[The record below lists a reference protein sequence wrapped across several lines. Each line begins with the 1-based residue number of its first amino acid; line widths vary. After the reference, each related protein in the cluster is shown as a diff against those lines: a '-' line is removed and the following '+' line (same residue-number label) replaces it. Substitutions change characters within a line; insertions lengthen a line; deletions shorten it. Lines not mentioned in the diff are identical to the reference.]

1 MTLVKQQKN
10 VYQEFKIKEINKMY
24 QSPLLKKKNNIL
36 ANNILENNMSL
47 KTDFSNYN
55 LAYNSEFKSKLNN
68 LINMKIFGLNC
79 FFVLFLILFTNNLEL
94 KAQADSTKKAKP
106 QKAEPM
112 DLPNAIIY
120 GDAYLNV
127 GSSVKQ
133 NPSGTP
139 KLETRELDSLNSL
152 EKQSSLL
159 LPVVGLSKD
168 IYSRYERKGFL
179 NFDFGQYITPDLKA
193 GYELKMGNYDLFLN
207 GGFNYSNG
215 HVDNADFTKLFL
227 DLKSDYIAPSKFWLF
242 GGSKTRSNLFFKI
255 DDFNN
260 YAGSNYAKLDTTFAI
275 EHRTR
280 KNLGLNIDVDGN
292 HDGYDFQTGFG
303 FNLADI
309 KSDSTDVSEQ
319 GLRGYLKISNP
330 MNEYRLGVNLDVAFN
345 NVNSIG
351 TNLIQANVFGGYQI
365 ENFEIIFD
373 GGIQLAKGTFDEQK
387 FAILLNASTN
397 IKLNEN
403 FTLSANVGSGIEN
416 NNFTNMMYFNP
427 YLNNNSQ
434 FQYTQNLLKLKSD
447 LWYHPNKDFGSKLM
461 FSFTKAKDL
470 PIYLNDNSNIFQV
483 QNFNFMIDYLEAT
496 IIKSSVDLYYNFNE
510 NNNLGIIL
518 ELYFTN
524 LDGLNTVIPYYAPI
538 NANINYKIN
547 WISDLYS
554 VFKLQY
560 VGERSLNLAGDKLD
574 SYNMISI
581 HNTYQIKENLALNL
595 QLNNLLNSKIYIWNG
610 FIERGLFMNLGINWQ
625 FN

>member
-1 MTLVKQQKN
+1 MRIFPFIN
-10 VYQEFKIKEINKMY
+10 REFKQHENFKLDCKMSIKQI
-24 QSPLLKKKNNIL
+24 I
-36 ANNILENNMSL
+36 
-47 KTDFSNYN
+47 
-55 LAYNSEFKSKLNN
+55 SKLNLEFNTKLKIIFSLSTYNLN
-68 LINMKIFGLNC
+68 LIL
-79 FFVLFLILFTNNLEL
+79 VLFIFFIINNIEL
-94 KAQADSTKKAKP
+94 KAQADTTKKAKP

-179 NFDFGQYITPDLKA
+179 NFDFGQFITPDLKA

-215 HVDNADFTKLFL
+215 HIDNADFTKLFL

-242 GGSKTRSNLFFKI
+242 GGSKTRSNLYFKL
-255 DDFNN
+255 DDYNN
-260 YAGSNYAKLDTTFAI
+260 YAGTNFAKQDSNFII
-275 EHRTR
+275 EQRTR
-280 KNLGLNIDVDGN
+280 KKLGLNIDVDGN
-292 HDGYDFQTGFG
+292 HEGYDFQTGFG
-303 FNLADI
+303 FNLSDI
-309 KSDSTDVSEQ
+309 TSDTTDLSEQ
-319 GLRGYLKISNP
+319 GLRGYLRFSNP
-330 MNEYRLGVNLDVAFN
+330 LNEYRLGVNLDVAFN

-351 TNLIQANVFGGYQI
+351 TNLIQANLFGGYQI

-373 GGIQLAKGTFDEQK
+373 GGIQLAKGTLENQK
-387 FAILLNASTN
+387 VAVLLNASTN
-397 IKLNEN
+397 IKLNED
-403 FTLSANVGSGIEN
+403 FTISANVGSGIEN
-416 NNFTNMMYFNP
+416 SNFTNMMFFNP
-427 YLNNNSQ
+427 YLSNNTQ

-447 LWYHPNKDFGSKLM
+447 LWYHPNKDFGTKFML
-461 FSFTKAKDL
+461 SFTKTKDL
-470 PIYLNDNSNIFQV
+470 PIYLNDNSNIYST

-496 IIKSSVDLYYNFNE
+496 IIKSSLDLYYNLNE
-510 NNNLGIIL
+510 NNNLGIIVD
-518 ELYFTN
+518 LYFTN

-538 NANINYKIN
+538 NANVNYKVN
-547 WISDLYS
+547 WMNDLYS
-554 VFKLQY
+554 VFKIQY
-560 VGERSLNLAGDKLD
+560 VGERSLNLTGEKLGA
-574 SYNMISI
+574 YNLISI

-610 FIERGLFMNLGINWQ
+610 FIERGLFMNFGINWQ